1 MPRVVVITG
10 FKKSGKTSL
19 IEALIGE
26 LRSRGRRVG
35 VVKHTLRPYPIDT
48 PGKDTWRYGEAGAEA
63 SVLLTRTES
72 AIFLHQPLE
81 LNEVIRLLASLDL
94 VLLEGFK
101 ELDRAP
107 RIVVAHTLQEVDDLK
122 NGLEIAVTGKIAGS
136 HQKELGIPVL
146 DSKATSALAELVE
159 KKSMPLLPGL
169 NCGRCGYSSCKD
181 LATAVLNGEAE
192 ATKCVNL
199 LSEEA
204 HIFVNG
210 TPLPVNPFV
219 RKVIKNVVMG
229 IISTLKGVESPKSVE
244 VRFTVGKE
252 SSEGGEQP

>member
-26 LRSRGRRVG
+26 LRRRRHRVG
-35 VVKHTLRPYPIDT
+35 VIKHTVRPYSIDT
-48 PGKDTWRYGEAGAEA
+48 PGKDTWRYREAGAQA
-63 SVLLTRTES
+63 SALLTRGES
-72 AIFLHQPLE
+72 AIFLQHPLE
-81 LNEVIRLLASLDL
+81 LNEVIRLLGALDL

-101 ELDRAP
+101 ELDRVP
-107 RIVVAHTLQEVDDLK
+107 RIVVAGTPQEVEELK

-136 HQKELGIPVL
+136 LQEGLGVPVL
-146 DSKATSALAELVE
+146 ASNAISGLADLVE

-169 NCGRCGYSSCKD
+169 NCGRCGYSSCKE
-181 LATAVLNGEAE
+181 LAGAVLTGEAE

-199 LSEEA
+199 LSEETRV
-204 HIFVNG
+204 FVDG
-210 TPLPVNPFV
+210 APLVVNPFV
-219 RKVIKNVVMG
+219 GKVIKNVVMG
-229 IISTLKGVESPKSVE
+229 IISTLKGVESPRSVE
-244 VRFTVGKE
+244 VRFTVEKE